1 LAVHRAHRVADRFP
15 DGQLY
20 VNLRGFHPTGQAMD
34 PAEAVRG
41 FLDALGTPPERIPAS
56 LDAQAALYR
65 STLAGKRVL
74 VVLDNARDA
83 EHVRPLLPGTPTVMV
98 VVTSRSQLTG
108 LVAEGAHPITL
119 DLLTTAEARGL
130 LARRLGIDRVTAEPD
145 AVDGIITACAR
156 LPLALTVAAARAAT
170 HPGFPLAAGAAELSA
185 ARGLLDTLAADDPA
199 TDVRAVFSWSYQA
212 LAAPAARLFRLLGLH
227 PGPDTCAP
235 AAASLAGQPLPD
247 VRRTLAEL
255 ARANLITEYAPGRY
269 GFHDLLR
276 THAADLT
283 HGIDTSSAAS
293 RSADCSTTTCTP
305 PTPPTGSCVRHVTRS
320 PSRSPRPRPA
330 PARNTMPAS
339 SRPWLG

>member
-1 LAVHRAHRVADRFP
+1 VASSTPSARPPNGSRQAWTRRPRSTAARSPANGCWWCWTTPATPNTPAPAPALAV
-15 DGQLY
+15 
-20 VNLRGFHPTGQAMD
+20 
-34 PAEAVRG
+34 
-41 FLDALGTPPERIPAS
+41 
-56 LDAQAALYR
+56 
-65 STLAGKRVL
+65 
-74 VVLDNARDA
+74 
-83 EHVRPLLPGTPTVMV
+83 
-98 VVTSRSQLTG
+98 
-108 LVAEGAHPITL
+108 
-119 DLLTTAEARGL
+119 
-130 LARRLGIDRVTAEPD
+130 
-145 AVDGIITACAR
+145 
-156 LPLALTVAAARAAT
+156 ARAAT

-185 ARGLLDTLAADDPA
+185 AGGLLDTLAADDPA